1 MRCACALLFLLCG
14 SCMVGVDS
22 AAAPILAAA
31 FGGMMAVNMII
42 DGFDFENEIKND
54 NYLNVGL
61 APSFGTLD
69 KESVK
74 MMDDELKVMIAG
86 VTRAI
91 AKLDPNS
98 RSWDNVISLL
108 NQNSLIQQVADSE
121 ITRSDKLIKD
131 GTNYFKFDGSADLD
145 TVREVETWF
154 TNFVN
159 DADILDSTGIDIDVL
174 AKIVAATG
182 VAVDG
187 LSSVF
192 YDQAYEERNVLEI
205 GVLRYPD
212 IDHPYFKVYRLKLV
226 AWAESKRYVFVQED
240 SNGIT
245 GELRVV
251 KYEPRPSV
259 MERLSEKIIGQA
271 VDEAEALF
279 G

>member
-245 GELRVV
+245 GDLRVV

-259 MERLSEKIIGQA
+259 MEQLSEKVTGQA
-271 VDEAEALF
+271 VAEAEELF